1 MKKCENLGCKK
12 YITPLAIIFGC
23 IIIAGAIYMSHN
35 TNTEVLEKKEVKK
48 ETKKEKEEFK
58 KTDYV
63 RKVDDKD
70 HVKGAKDAKVTIIE
84 YTDFECPYCKKFHN
98 TMKEVLSEESDVKL
112 IFRQFP
118 LDSLHPKNAR
128 KAAEASECVD
138 KLGGNEAFWKF
149 ANEYFSTTKTND
161 RWNIDDELE
170 KIVKIS
176 GVDKSEF
183 DKCYLNNEF
192 KDKVQKDVD
201 NAIKTGGR
209 GTPWSI
215 LITKSGK
222 TIPINGAFSKEK
234 IKQMIEFGRN
244 N

>member
-12 YITPLAIIFGC
+12 YITPLAIILGC
-23 IIIAGAIYMSHN
+23 SIIAGAIYMSHN

-84 YTDFECPYCKKFHN
+84 YTDFECPYCKRFHN